1 MTNIFIYLGMFKYIK
16 NKSCKPDIFNEVND
30 KEPSITILRKARTV
44 FRSIRCADEK
54 GNNKCIAN

>member
-1 MTNIFIYLGMFKYIK
+1 MFKYIK